1 MKRRIPLL
9 LLGGLCLVLSAYFGI
24 RLYGQL
30 REYQQGEKVYQS
42 LEQYV
47 SQPRQ
52 DTTQEQ
58 KLTRDVREADPT
70 DGALPDNEPEETE
83 TDTIDWP
90 EVDFQ
95 ALREINP
102 DIVAWICI
110 PDTKVNYPV
119 VLGDNNSYY
128 LYRLA
133 DGTGNGS
140 GSIFMDYRN
149 AADFSDHNT
158 VFYGH
163 HMQNGS
169 MFAQITNY
177 KQQSFYEEHPRG
189 LLMTPEGNYILEFF
203 AGYVADL
210 DSDAWQLSFGSDEEY
225 ETWLSDA
232 LERSCFRAGW
242 EPTREDRVLTLSTC
256 SYEYNDARF
265 VLLAT
270 LRPAG

>member
-24 RLYGQL
+24 RLYGQI
-30 REYQQGEKVYQS
+30 REYQQGEKLYQS

-52 DTTQEQ
+52 DTAGSQ
-58 KLTRDVREADPT
+58 KLTREAWEEKPADAETSDDGSAGEET
-70 DGALPDNEPEETE
+70 DG
-83 TDTIDWP
+83 IDWP

-95 ALREINP
+95 ALGEINP

-119 VLGDNNSYY
+119 VLGANNSYY

-149 AADFSDHNT
+149 AADFSDCNT

-163 HMQNGS
+163 HMQNGT
-169 MFAQITNY
+169 MFAQLTDY
-177 KQQSFYEEHPRG
+177 KQQSFYEAHPRG

-210 DSDAWQLSFGSDEEY
+210 ESDAWQLSFGDDEEF
-225 ETWLSDA
+225 EAWLSGA
-232 LERSCFRAGW
+232 LERSCFQSGW

-265 VLLAT
+265 VLLAA
-270 LRPAG
+270 LRPAA